1 MYTPVNPSFLL
12 SKWDYMGYKGS
23 LTIRAIYAHFSEDQN
38 TVVKLPV
45 LLKYKLGN
53 RLMSYEQIDV
63 RIFILCFLI
72 G

>member
-1 MYTPVNPSFLL
+1 MTVAVQIGILMSAEVSWRFL
-12 SKWDYMGYKGS
+12 
-23 LTIRAIYAHFSEDQN
+23 HFSEDHN

-53 RLMSYEQIDV
+53 RLMSNEEIDV
-63 RIFILCFLI
+63 RIFTLCFLI

>member
-1 MYTPVNPSFLL
+1 MIKTPGLISNNVDTEKNV
-12 SKWDYMGYKGS
+12 KGS
-23 LTIRAIYAHFSEDQN
+23 LTILAIYAHFSEDQN

-53 RLMSYEQIDV
+53 RLMSYEEIDV